1 MERCQKEF
9 SKPVRKVF
17 RDNLC
22 CERLNCSRI
31 KASSSPAAPLRC
43 TWRMRIVGTVYRNGC
58 AGSIIEVVRIE
69 GKIFMTMKEAEAHG
83 LELAKEW
90 VDKR

>member
-1 MERCQKEF
+1 MLQALRQLRYD
-9 SKPVRKVF
+9 VHGG
-17 RDNLC
+17 
-22 CERLNCSRI
+22 CESLG
-31 KASSSPAAPLRC
+31 K
-43 TWRMRIVGTVYRNGC
+43 VYRNGC